1 MYESDRKSII
11 PGNGGDKV
19 KPIKN
24 EENPIGKTKEAK
36 AIEDYFPALQKY
48 KDEHNAANLEK
59 LCVEIIEFCRAVY
72 ASTRNEAERK
82 VYYTMVQ
89 KLNK

>member
-1 MYESDRKSII
+1 M
-11 PGNGGDKV
+11 

-24 EENPIGKTKEAK
+24 EENPIGKTKESK

-59 LCVEIIEFCRAVY
+59 LCVEIIDFCRAVY

>member
-1 MYESDRKSII
+1 MYESDRTSII
-11 PGNGGDKV
+11 PNGGDKV

-24 EENPIGKTKEAK
+24 EENPIGKTKEYK

-72 ASTRNEAERK
+72 ASTKNEAERK

>member
-1 MYESDRKSII
+1 M
-11 PGNGGDKV
+11 N
-19 KPIKN
+19 PIKN
-24 EENPIGKTKEAK
+24 EENPIGKTKEVK

-48 KDEHNAANLEK
+48 KDDHNAANLEK
-59 LCVEIIEFCRAVY
+59 LCVEIMEFCRAVY

>member
-1 MYESDRKSII
+1 MYESNRTGII
-11 PGNGGDKV
+11 PNGGDKV
-19 KPIKN
+19 KSKN
-24 EENPIGKTKEAK
+24 YEENPIGKTKESQ

-72 ASTRNEAERK
+72 ASTRNDAERK
-82 VYYTMVQ
+82 VYHAMIQ

>member
-1 MYESDRKSII
+1 MKS
-11 PGNGGDKV
+11 
-19 KPIKN
+19 IKN
-24 EENPIGKTKEAK
+24 EENPIGKTKESK

-59 LCVEIIEFCRAVY
+59 LCVEIMEFCRAVY

>member
-1 MYESDRKSII
+1 MKST
-11 PGNGGDKV
+11 NY
-19 KPIKN
+19 

-72 ASTRNEAERK
+72 ASTRNESERT
-82 VYYTMVQ
+82 VYHAMVQ

>member
-1 MYESDRKSII
+1 MKST
-11 PGNGGDKV
+11 
-19 KPIKN
+19 KN
-24 EENPIGKTKEAK
+24 EENPIGNTKESK

-59 LCVEIIEFCRAVY
+59 LCVEIIEFCREVY
-72 ASTRNEAERK
+72 ASTRNDAERK
-82 VYYTMVQ
+82 VYHAMVQ

>member
-1 MYESDRKSII
+1 MKS
-11 PGNGGDKV
+11 
-19 KPIKN
+19 IKN
-24 EENPIGKTKEAK
+24 EENPIGKTKEYK

-48 KDEHNAANLEK
+48 KDEHNTANLEK

-82 VYYTMVQ
+82 LYYTMVQ

>member
-1 MYESDRKSII
+1 MKST
-11 PGNGGDKV
+11 NH
-19 KPIKN
+19 
-24 EENPIGKTKEAK
+24 EENPIGKTKEYK

-48 KDEHNAANLEK
+48 KNEHNTANLEK

-82 VYYTMVQ
+82 IYHAMVQ

>member
-1 MYESDRKSII
+1 MKS
-11 PGNGGDKV
+11 
-19 KPIKN
+19 IKN
-24 EENPIGKTKEAK
+24 EENPIGKTKEYK

-59 LCVEIIEFCRAVY
+59 LCVEIMEFCRAVY

>member
-1 MYESDRKSII
+1 MKS
-11 PGNGGDKV
+11 K
-19 KPIKN
+19 KH
-24 EENPIGKTKEAK
+24 EENPIGNTKESK

-72 ASTRNEAERK
+72 ASTRNDAERK
-82 VYYTMVQ
+82 VYHAMVQ